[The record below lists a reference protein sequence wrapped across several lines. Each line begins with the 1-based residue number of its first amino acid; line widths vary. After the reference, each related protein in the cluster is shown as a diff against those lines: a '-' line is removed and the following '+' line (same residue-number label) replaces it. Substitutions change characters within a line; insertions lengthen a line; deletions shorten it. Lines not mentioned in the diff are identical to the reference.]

1 MLFYGSYVQVIR
13 TCGRSSSIEGNIS
26 LFDAVCAIVWIGI
39 SLMIYYAIIFAMVV
53 RRYINPQ
60 LSLLLWVL
68 LVVVTML
75 YLYFQY
81 IFRNLDAPPSS
92 IGTATHGAVFY
103 GKSNDG
109 TIYVYTK
116 NGWEDAPRIMKLRHL
131 NYDGRLY
138 GRVQGIG
145 NDIGYYKKK

>member
-1 MLFYGSYVQVIR
+1 MNDMNKSIIEMLFYGSYVQVIR

-81 IFRNLDAPPSS
+81 IFRNKYIEYLKDVDSNKKRRKYS
-92 IGTATHGAVFY
+92 IIAWILFET
-103 GKSNDG
+103 SP
-109 TIYVYTK
+109 IL
-116 NGWEDAPRIMKLRHL
+116 ILL
-131 NYDGRLY
+131 LY
-138 GRVQGIG
+138 CV
-145 NDIGYYKKK
+145 